1 LPFSLLNQLRIQ
13 GDENGTRTSA
23 LAARR
28 AYTGDPSALVILRT
42 LIDNEEFACR
52 KKQDSAMIG
61 GVIFSEHHESWRI
74 LSAGSR
80 SALAGRDSSHSS
92 RRHYRD
98 GVKLRSKA

>member
-1 LPFSLLNQLRIQ
+1 
-13 GDENGTRTSA
+13 

-92 RRHYRD
+92 RRHHRD

>member
-1 LPFSLLNQLRIQ
+1 LPFSLLNRLRIQ
-13 GDENGTRTSA
+13 GGENGTRTSA

-28 AYTGDPSALVILRT
+28 AYTGDPSVVVVLRT
-42 LIDNEEFACR
+42 LIDNEEFACT
-52 KKQDSAMIG
+52 KKKDSAMIG

-80 SALAGRDSSHSS
+80 SALAGRHSSNSS